1 MIKGFKDF
9 LLRGNVVDLAVAV
22 VIGAA
27 FAAVVTSFVDS
38 FLTPLIGLVG
48 GGGELGGEVVVDGQ
62 RFTWGAFLSSLIG
75 FALTAAVV
83 YVVVV
88 VPMKRLIE
96 RRWSG
101 EEAGPAAP
109 TEVELLVEIRD
120 LLRAQ
125 QGHGPGGDPAGPGTP
140 PLPGRI

>member
-1 MIKGFKDF
+1 MPIDW
-9 LLRGNVVDLAVAV
+9 L

-27 FAAVVTSFVDS
+27 FAALVNGIVDS

-48 GGGELGGEVVVDGQ
+48 GGGELGGEFVINDQ
-62 RFTWGAFLSSLIG
+62 HFTWGAFLSTVIG

-83 YVVVV
+83 YFAVV
-88 VPMKRLIE
+88 VPMRKLVE
-96 RRWSG
+96 RRESG

-109 TEVELLVEIRD
+109 TEVELLAEIRD

-125 QGHGPGGDPAGPGTP
+125 RGAPGTA
-140 PLPGRI
+140 PGRP